1 LGYSSSNQ
9 RNQKNVQEDDG
20 MKLTLTKIQECSA
33 NHIFKLDV
41 NRLARINA
49 MGSNPLL
56 WCNYTLFF
64 IGDFENSEAVTKS
77 QLQGRYFVDTILYAD
92 SPLIDQV
99 KWNGYT
105 VEVLDMS
112 GHKFYEELTEELKN
126 V

>member
-1 LGYSSSNQ
+1 
-9 RNQKNVQEDDG
+9 
-20 MKLTLTKIQECSA
+20 MKLIETEIQECSA
-33 NHIFKLDV
+33 NHIFKLDI

-56 WCNYTLFF
+56 WCNDVIFF
-64 IGDFENSEAVTKS
+64 IGDFEHSEAVTKS
-77 QLQGRYFVDTILYAD
+77 QLQGRYFVDTILYTE

-112 GHKFYEELTEELKN
+112 GHKFYEELTEGLKN

>member
-1 LGYSSSNQ
+1 
-9 RNQKNVQEDDG
+9 
-20 MKLTLTKIQECSA
+20 MKLTETGIQECSA

-56 WCNYTLFF
+56 WCNDIIFF
-64 IGDFENSEAVTKS
+64 LGEFENSEAVTKS
-77 QLQGRYFVDTILYAD
+77 QLQGRYFVDTILYAN

-112 GHKFYEELTEELKN
+112 GHKFYEELTEALKN